1 MARVFLGLGSNLGD
15 SAATIRAAFAR
26 LSEEVLRS
34 ALLSRLY
41 RTRPLYV
48 ENQPDFVNAAIAGDT
63 DLGPRELLAAVNRIE
78 SLFGRDRAKEIP
90 KGPRPLDIDILLY
103 EDRRIDEPDLVIPHP
118 RIAERRFVL
127 VPLLELEPGLS
138 DPRSGVPYSE
148 ILSSL
153 PEQGIYLLE

>member
-1 MARVFLGLGSNLGD
+1 MTRVFLGLGSNQGD
-15 SAATIRAAFAR
+15 SAATIRAAFVR
-26 LSEEVLRS
+26 LSEDVLTS
-34 ALLSRLY
+34 AKLSRLY

-48 ENQPDFVNAAIAGDT
+48 ENQPDFVNAVASGDT
-63 DLGPRELLAAVNRIE
+63 ELGPRELLAAVHRIE
-78 SLFGRDRAKEIP
+78 SLFGRDRAKEIS

-103 EDRRIDEPDLVIPHP
+103 DDRMIDESDLLIPHP

-148 ILSSL
+148 ILASL